1 MNSPSRASDTLVDL
15 EADPPKET
23 RVNATHR
30 PILRW
35 LTTQLASYLEVP
47 AASISPMVPLAEMG
61 VDSVHAV
68 SLVGDVE
75 AHFDIDVE
83 PTLIFDYPTLARIA
97 EFIST
102 AVAEPEKAA

>member
-1 MNSPSRASDTLVDL
+1 MNANR
-15 EADPPKET
+15 
-23 RVNATHR
+23 R

-47 AASISPMVPLAEMG
+47 ATAINPMVPLAEMG
-61 VDSVHAV
+61 VDSVHAI

-75 AHFDIDVE
+75 LHFDIDVD
-83 PTLIFDYPTLARIA
+83 PTMIFDYPTLSGIA

-102 AVAEPEKAA
+102 AVAEQQQAAYIFAGPRKARRPRHPHLARIRGL

>member
-1 MNSPSRASDTLVDL
+1 MKSGTFVGFARANHLRSPQMNANR
-15 EADPPKET
+15 
-23 RVNATHR
+23 R

-47 AASISPMVPLAEMG
+47 ATTINPMVPLAEMG
-61 VDSVHAV
+61 VDSVHAI

-75 AHFDIDVE
+75 LRFDIDVD
-83 PTLIFDYPTLARIA
+83 PTMIFDYPTLSGIA

-102 AVAEPEKAA
+102 AVAEQQQQQVA

>member
-1 MNSPSRASDTLVDL
+1 M
-15 EADPPKET
+15 
-23 RVNATHR
+23 NATHR

-47 AASISPMVPLAEMG
+47 ATTISPMVPLAEMG
-61 VDSVHAV
+61 VDSVHAI

-75 AHFDIDVE
+75 LHFDIDVD
-83 PTLIFDYPTLARIA
+83 PTMIFDYPTLSGIA

-102 AVAEPEKAA
+102 AVAEQQQAA